1 MASTLSAGSK
11 PGKAAELP
19 AGKNRPDEELVR
31 ECLQGNQEA
40 WADLIDKYKN
50 LIYSV
55 PIKYGFSREEA
66 GDIFQE
72 VCLGLLSE
80 LKSIREPKA
89 LAKWLLMVTAHKCFR
104 WKKRAQRLVSLDSEE
119 DAPGMTPEVPP
130 EAQEIV
136 VQAEREQMMRNV
148 ISALP
153 TRCKELVHMLFFE
166 DPPVPYQEVAERLG
180 IATGSI
186 GFIRQRCLGR
196 LKKSVTELRVTW

>member
-1 MASTLSAGSK
+1 MAVILTAH
-11 PGKAAELP
+11 PRPDKAAGLP
-19 AGKNRPDEELVR
+19 MGKNRSDEELVR
-31 ECLQGNQEA
+31 LCLKGDQEA
-40 WADLIDKYKN
+40 WSDLVDKYKN

-66 GDIFQE
+66 GDIFQD
-72 VCLGLLSE
+72 VCLGLLTE

-104 WKKRAQRLVSLDSEE
+104 WKKRSQRVVSLDS
-119 DAPGMTPEVPP
+119 DDQSAPSPEIPP

-136 VQAEREQMMRNV
+136 AQAEREQMMRNA
-148 ISALP
+148 IATLP
-153 TRCKELVHMLFFE
+153 ARCKKLVHMLFFE
-166 DPPVPYQEVAERLG
+166 DPPVPYQEVAESLG

-196 LKKSVTELRVTW
+196 LKKSVEELHIK

>member
-1 MASTLSAGSK
+1 MASTLSAG
-11 PGKAAELP
+11 GKAGRAAEIP
-19 AGKNRPDEELVR
+19 VGKNRPDEELVR
-31 ECLQGNQEA
+31 ECLEGNQAA

-50 LIYSV
+50 LIFSV

-119 DAPGMTPEVPP
+119 NPEALTPEVPP

-136 VQAEREQMMRNV
+136 AQAEREQMMRNV
-148 ISALP
+148 ISDLP
-153 TRCKELVHMLFFE
+153 ARCKKLVHMLFFE
-166 DPPVPYQEVAERLG
+166 DPPLPYQEVAERLG

-196 LKKSVTELRVTW
+196 LKKSVTELRIGW